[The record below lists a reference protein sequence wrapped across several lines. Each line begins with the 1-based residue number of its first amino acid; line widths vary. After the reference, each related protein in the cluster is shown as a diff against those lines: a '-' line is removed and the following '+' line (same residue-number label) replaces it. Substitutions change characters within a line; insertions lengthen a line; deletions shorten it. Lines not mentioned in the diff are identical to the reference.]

1 MTRLRTGSRLGLVGV
16 ALFAAGFHVRSQITS
31 TEAAYSG
38 TTGNAAN
45 SFAAAADWVAPSGS
59 PVAIGKTAG
68 GATGAIK
75 SLATYYVYANVTDAG
90 NPASGTATVT
100 ADVSAITAGQTAA
113 AMTSGSYT
121 ANGVSYNYR
130 SASLTAGSYADMSK
144 SFTLTLTDANT
155 PTANSQT
162 QSGFSVNIDG
172 TAPTA
177 TDVQP
182 VNGGATVGK
191 AEAGDTITYTFSEP
205 IDPNSVLAGWTGTST
220 AVTLRVGNSASND
233 IVTVRN
239 AANTA
244 ALTLGGTT
252 LAGNHVSANRDFTSS
267 TMVMSG
273 STITVTLGGTGTTN
287 TVATNQTA
295 TWTPLNTAADVAA
308 NAMSTTARTE
318 QGAADPNF

>member
-155 PTANSQT
+155 PTARSLA
-162 QSGFSVNIDG
+162 SGMAT
-172 TAPTA
+172 TAQRSA
-177 TDVQP
+177 S
-182 VNGGATVGK
+182 G
-191 AEAGDTITYTFSEP
+191 
-205 IDPNSVLAGWTGTST
+205 
-220 AVTLRVGNSASND
+220 LRVATT
-233 IVTVRN
+233 IVFTP
-239 AANTA
+239 
-244 ALTLGGTT
+244 GGP
-252 LAGNHVSANRDFTSS
+252 G
-267 TMVMSG
+267 
-273 STITVTLGGTGTTN
+273 
-287 TVATNQTA
+287 
-295 TWTPLNTAADVAA
+295 
-308 NAMSTTARTE
+308 
-318 QGAADPNF
+318 